1 MERTLAILKPDCLKK
16 KLLGTILSRIEQSG
30 FSIVAAKIIYL
41 TVTQAET
48 FYKVHYGKPFYPGL
62 IEFMTESPCMVV
74 VLEKDNAVSDYRALM
89 GNTDP
94 ALAAPGTIRHE
105 YATTIRYNI
114 VHGSDSGE
122 NAEREINFFF
132 SESELCL
139 LSIPVPK
146 K

>member
-1 MERTLAILKPDCLKK
+1 MERTLAILKPDCLQK
-16 KLLGTILSRIEQSG
+16 KLVGAVLSRIEQAG
-30 FSIVAAKIIYL
+30 FSIIAARILHL
-41 TVTQAET
+41 TPTQAEA
-48 FYKVHYGKPFYPGL
+48 FYSVHLGKPFYPGL
-62 IEFMTESPCMVV
+62 IEFMTQGPCMVA
-74 VLEKDNAVSDYRALM
+74 VLEKDNAISDYRALM

-114 VHGSDSGE
+114 VHGSDSHE
-122 NAEREINFFF
+122 NAGREIAFFF

-139 LSIPVPK
+139 TSPAAAK